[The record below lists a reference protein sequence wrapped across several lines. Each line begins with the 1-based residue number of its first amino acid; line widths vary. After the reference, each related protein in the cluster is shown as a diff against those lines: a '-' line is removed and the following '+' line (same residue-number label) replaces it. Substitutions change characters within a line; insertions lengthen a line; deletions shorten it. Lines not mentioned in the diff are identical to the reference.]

1 MSNFRKS
8 NSKLVYSTDTG
19 RVSETENQNQQT
31 KKGDG
36 IVRVKREV
44 KGRKGKPVTTIHGIE
59 ADNDTLK
66 EIASKLK
73 RKCGVG
79 GSLKNGVIEIQGDK
93 RDTIIPELEKE
104 GFKVKRAGG

>member
-1 MSNFRKS
+1 MSNYRNN
-8 NSKLVYSTDTG
+8 NSKLVYSTETG
-19 RVSETENQNQQT
+19 KISNTTSQTQQT

-36 IVRVKREV
+36 IVGVKREV

-59 ADNDTLK
+59 VDNNTLK

>member
-1 MSNFRKS
+1 MPDYKNENF
-8 NSKLVYSTDTG
+8 KLVYSTETG
-19 RVSETENQNQQT
+19 KVNQPKPQNQET
-31 KKGDG
+31 AKSDG

-44 KGRKGKPVTTIHGIE
+44 KGRNGKPVTTIHGIE
-59 ADNDTLK
+59 VDNDSLK

-79 GSLKNGVIEIQGDK
+79 GSVKNGIIEIQGDK

>member
-1 MSNFRKS
+1 MSKYKNS
-8 NSKLVYSTDTG
+8 NSKLVYSTETG
-19 RVSETENQNQQT
+19 RVNEPKKQNQQT
-31 KKGDG
+31 KTGDG

-59 ADNDTLK
+59 ADNSTLK

-93 RDTIIPELEKE
+93 RDIIIPELEKE

>member
-1 MSNFRKS
+1 MSNYRNN
-8 NSKLVYSTDTG
+8 NSKLVYSTETG
-19 RVSETENQNQQT
+19 RISDSTSQNQQ
-31 KKGDG
+31 
-36 IVRVKREV
+36 V

-59 ADNDTLK
+59 VDNNTLK